1 MWGHGVRN
9 LALAALLAAVAPP
22 AAAEE
27 FEVGNWLGEA
37 VHDKHGDFQACE
49 IWAEYDGDITIY
61 FTVFRDYEWSITFRN
76 PDWNLVEGR
85 EVKTA
90 LLIDNYAPIVVRAQV
105 VGKTQISARLQNS
118 DRVVRALTRGRVM
131 RVRTRDGVLEFRL
144 TGTFRAITRL
154 SECVASQLA
163 AGRKPRG
170 GSAFAGALRGGGN
183 AFASASRAERNP
195 APGTTAHQ
203 RIDRAEATVFVTNLL
218 SRAGITGYRIIPPAQ
233 YQKYR
238 LSNFD
243 VLWQRADGIYGGF
256 NGLKNMQ
263 HLDLDR
269 EGGRLISNAAASCK
283 GDLASGKKRAAAKD
297 GVEIRRI
304 FAACRNSETDFEI
317 HYTLVKTAGG
327 TVIQLAHAILSRPE
341 DGQDQVPLAEADN
354 SLIQTANW
362 SQLD

>member
-22 AAAEE
+22 AAAEK

-37 VHDKHGDFQACE
+37 VHDKHGNFQACE

-61 FTVFRDYEWSITFRN
+61 FTVFRDYEWSIFTVFRDYEWSITFRN

-154 SECVASQLA
+154 SECVASQPA
-163 AGRKPRG
+163 RGRP
-170 GSAFAGALRGGGN
+170 
-183 AFASASRAERNP
+183 
-195 APGTTAHQ
+195 
-203 RIDRAEATVFVTNLL
+203 
-218 SRAGITGYRIIPPAQ
+218 
-233 YQKYR
+233 
-238 LSNFD
+238 
-243 VLWQRADGIYGGF
+243 
-256 NGLKNMQ
+256 
-263 HLDLDR
+263 
-269 EGGRLISNAAASCK
+269 
-283 GDLASGKKRAAAKD
+283 
-297 GVEIRRI
+297 
-304 FAACRNSETDFEI
+304 
-317 HYTLVKTAGG
+317 
-327 TVIQLAHAILSRPE
+327 
-341 DGQDQVPLAEADN
+341 
-354 SLIQTANW
+354 
-362 SQLD
+362 